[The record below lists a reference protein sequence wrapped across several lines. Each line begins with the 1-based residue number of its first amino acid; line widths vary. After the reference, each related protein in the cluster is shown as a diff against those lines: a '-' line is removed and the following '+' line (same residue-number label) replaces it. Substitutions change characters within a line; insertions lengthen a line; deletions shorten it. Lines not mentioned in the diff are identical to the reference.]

1 MNPLL
6 DPDARLVIAHRGS
19 SSEAP
24 ENTLPAFEAAVRRGA
39 DAIELDVRLT
49 ADGAPVVIHDAT
61 LDRTTDRTGPV
72 AALTLAEL
80 RAVDAGWHFTPD
92 QGRTNPCRGSD
103 VRIPTLG
110 EVLWAFPRLS
120 ILVEIKEPSAQEAV
134 RRVLV
139 QEDATARCVVASE
152 HREALVAFDEP
163 PFVRGASAPRDL
175 GTLLGGAAPAPRTGA
190 GLSDALGP
198 AATPRAAGADAAG
211 SSPPRGR
218 TAARCTCG
226 RWTPRTPRAD
236 CGAAVSRGSSPT
248 FRGRWW
254 RRGGHCTLNE
264 VKGTIASMAP
274 FAALRVTVRYRSI
287 GSRTAL
293 PHSVHDPS

>member
-1 MNPLL
+1 VNPLL

-24 ENTLPAFEAAVRRGA
+24 ENTLPAFEAAVARGA

-72 AALTLAEL
+72 AAFTLAEL

-103 VRIPTLG
+103 MRIPTLG
-110 EVLWAFPRLS
+110 EVLWTFPRLS
-120 ILVEIKEPSAQEAV
+120 ILVEIKEPSAQAAV

-163 PFVRGASAPRDL
+163 PFVRGASGPEISAL
-175 GTLLGGAAPAPRTGA
+175 YWAALLRRRAPAPGYRMLSVPLRHR
-190 GLSDALGP
+190 GLPVPTSGFVA
-198 AATPRAAGADAAG
+198 
-211 SSPPRGR
+211 
-218 TAARCTCG
+218 AARAHGCAVHV
-226 RWTPRTPRAD
+226 WTVD
-236 CGAAVSRGSSPT
+236 SPDT
-248 FRGRWW
+248 ARRLW
-254 RRGGHCTLNE
+254 RRGVSGIVTN
-264 VKGTIASMAP
+264 VPGTMVEA
-274 FAALRVTVRYRSI
+274 R
-287 GSRTAL
+287 RTEMGA
-293 PHSVHDPS
+293 